1 VSGADEGG
9 CAEGRPLNQPI
20 ETVADLEDLDSDC
33 LASLIAHTAGI
44 LAWRSGEPHACKVLR
59 NVADALDVTIQ

>member
-1 VSGADEGG
+1 
-9 CAEGRPLNQPI
+9 LNQPI